1 MGTLSLPAM
10 WGGAAAA
17 GGGTSSPPPLSEAS
31 PYGSTAFGG
40 AAPSYDLTFGTNNGA
55 GAGNGAAAAPFNDPL
70 APPQPYTATG
80 PQANRVSLAEPSSSD
95 AVRNDAMAA
104 SHMSRVFGVYV

>member
-1 MGTLSLPAM
+1 MHLWVHISQGGRDGFPAAMGTLSLPAM

-40 AAPSYDLTFGTNNGA
+40 MAPSYDPNFGNSNGSA
-55 GAGNGAAAAPFNDPL
+55 AGNGAAVAPLNDPL
-70 APPQPYTATG
+70 AAPQLHMATG
-80 PQANRVSLAEPSSSD
+80 PQANRVSLAER
-95 AVRNDAMAA
+95 AVL
-104 SHMSRVFGVYV
+104 V